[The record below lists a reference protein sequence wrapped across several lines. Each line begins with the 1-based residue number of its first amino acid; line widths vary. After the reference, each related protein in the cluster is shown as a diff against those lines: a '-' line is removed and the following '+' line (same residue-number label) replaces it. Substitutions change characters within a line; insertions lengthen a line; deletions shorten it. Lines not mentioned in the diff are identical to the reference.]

1 MTETHSIVPA
11 APDWSRTPLGP
22 QEAWPPALR
31 LTVDIMLNTPL
42 PMLLMWGSQHIMVY
56 NPAYAELALPGTQ
69 KQAGAILPTLQPPAW
84 SWNSAAIGD
93 VWAGQAAVCPA
104 TELPVWRSGAAETL
118 ALDLHYTP
126 VRGQDGE
133 VAGVLCALAPA
144 KLAPSASAAGGALRI
159 LVVEDNADAQYLV
172 CETLRALGHEVR
184 AALSAEDALPLLA
197 EAYDVLFTD
206 VSLPGMSGV
215 ELARHALRSHPA
227 IAIMFASG
235 YGDEL
240 TRHLE
245 FPSRSLQK
253 PYDIDQLQAA
263 LDDIGKGLQG
273 QG

>member
-1 MTETHSIVPA
+1 
-11 APDWSRTPLGP
+11 
-22 QEAWPPALR
+22 
-31 LTVDIMLNTPL
+31 
-42 PMLLMWGSQHIMVY
+42 MLLMWSKQHIMVY
-56 NPAYAELALPGTQ
+56 NAAYAELALPGTHR
-69 KQAGAILPTLQPPAW
+69 QAGASLPTLQPPAW
-84 SWNSAAIGD
+84 SWNSAAIGTA
-93 VWAGQAAVCPA
+93 WAGEAAVYPGR
-104 TELPVWRSGAAETL
+104 ELPVWRSGAPEAL

-126 VRGQDGE
+126 VRGQDGA
-133 VAGVLCALAPA
+133 VAGVLCALATA
-144 KLAPSASAAGGALRI
+144 KPAPSVSGSSGALRI

-172 CETLRALGHEVR
+172 CETLRALGHGVS

-197 EAYDVLFTD
+197 AQPCDVLFTD

-215 ELARHALRSHPA
+215 ELARQALRSHPA
-227 IAIMFASG
+227 MAIMFASG